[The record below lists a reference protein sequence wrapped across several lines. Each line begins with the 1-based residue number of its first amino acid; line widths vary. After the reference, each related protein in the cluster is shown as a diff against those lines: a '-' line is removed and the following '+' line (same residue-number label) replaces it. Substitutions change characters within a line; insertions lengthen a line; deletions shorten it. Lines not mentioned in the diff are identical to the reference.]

1 MEEVLIL
8 PPLPL
13 ALLDIVMEE
22 EERER
27 FEPFAGGGTGGDSST
42 GENLES
48 GRRRKEALW
57 PQYQKVRGLNLA
69 KFEQLLLNVVQKS
82 YENSRTRQKC
92 VHARILCA
100 HQPVFKGAR
109 FLTLKK
115 IAQHSCR
122 K

>member
-57 PQYQKVRGLNLA
+57 PQYSKVRGLNLA
-69 KFEQLLLNVVQKS
+69 KFEQLLLNAVQKS
-82 YENSRTRQKC
+82 DENSRTRQKC
-92 VHARILCA
+92 VHARILVTNLCTPTCI
-100 HQPVFKGAR
+100 QGG
-109 FLTLKK
+109 TLFDTEKNC
-115 IAQHSCR
+115 ST
-122 K
+122 